1 MTPSDR
7 AIVKSL
13 FFFDENKEDF
23 VAPIPDGY
31 SAHRVESGGVKLYFL
46 AKIVIDKWGK
56 LNSYMV
62 FLYQKDSYNMTVAA
76 IKRNPKKV
84 QKKFNKWVM
93 DNTQLMIICH

>member
-13 FFFDENKEDF
+13 VFFEENQEDF

-31 SAHRVESGGVKLYFL
+31 SAYRVESGNVKLYFF

-56 LNSYMV
+56 FNSYV
-62 FLYQKDSYNMTVAA
+62 GFLYPKDSYNMTVAA
-76 IKRNPKKV
+76 IKRNQEKV
-84 QKKFNKWVM
+84 HKEFNKWAK
-93 DNTQLMIICH
+93 DNVQLMIICH